1 MLSQKSNEKQIT
13 LKLTDYID
21 KAFKVL
27 PENAFIHKGRCG
39 IGGTHLELK
48 TDRNSILIVPIK
60 SIITDKINSTDEY
73 GELEYPNLFS
83 VKGGVKTSDIEEYLQ
98 KDIPFKKIIVTPDS
112 LYKII
117 EAAENIEIINKL
129 YSNFYLILDEAHS
142 VITEYFRESM
152 VDAFELLFNFKN
164 KIIISATPYY
174 FSDPRMEEFN
184 YYRIKFD
191 EPIDKITIINTR
203 SIRACVNAFLTG
215 EMKTKGNLHIF
226 YNSVTEIAEAI
237 ELAELKDCNVHCA
250 DKEENMEKVYQFFK
264 PQPIKGEYKKVNFYT
279 TSHFEGWNLE
289 DINPTIILVTDVNKP
304 HTKVGISNK
313 GVQAVGRQRIKEN
326 RPEAKPFAIYHI
338 TNHRNRLTFK
348 TLEEFKD
355 EYLFDANWDMEE
367 YNRYLDACKAN
378 NREPNKDKTEFV
390 KRYTTLDKETGYAKL
405 CYQKTDQFINESA
418 CNEEF
423 NHIDYIQQAWEN
435 AGFETTIFEHKQ
447 ILEKAIQRKT
457 KKSVQEILSDFEI
470 LDPENRKNQFIIFAD
485 QALDKL
491 INTQPTLYRAY
502 QMLTKEEINST
513 DYKMDEI
520 KKLLILKDNKD
531 SEMKVLKL
539 LPLSFSVGKRYSKE
553 HIKAKLQE
561 IYNKA
566 GYKKKATAE
575 QLKNSD
581 WYDTK
586 PCKVKDKEGKDKN
599 GFEIL
604 RMNFKLIV
612 STRQD

>member
-1 MLSQKSNEKQIT
+1 MQSQKSNETEIT

-21 KAFKVL
+21 KAFKAL
-27 PENAFIHKGRCG
+27 PNNSFIHKGRCG

-48 TDRNSILIVPIK
+48 TDRNSILIEPIK

-73 GELEYPNLFS
+73 GELEYPDLFF
-83 VKGGVKTSDIEEYLQ
+83 VKGGVKTKDIEEYLL
-98 KDIPFKKIIVTPDS
+98 KGIPFKKIIVTPDS
-112 LYKII
+112 LHKII
-117 EAAENIEIINKL
+117 EAAENVEIINKL
-129 YSNFYLILDEAHS
+129 YSDFYLILDEAHS

-191 EPIDKITIINTR
+191 EPIDKITIVNTK
-203 SIRACVNAFLTG
+203 SVRACVNAFLTG

-226 YNSVTEIAEAI
+226 YNSVTEITEAI

-250 DKEENMEKVYQFFK
+250 DKEENVEKVYQFFK

-326 RPEAKPFAIYHI
+326 CPETKPFAIYHI

-367 YNRYLDACKAN
+367 YNRYLDACKTN
-378 NREPNKDKTEFV
+378 NREPNNNKTEFV

-423 NHIDYIQQAWEN
+423 NHIDYIERAWKN
-435 AGFETTIFEHKQ
+435 AGFQTDVLEHKQ
-447 ILEKAIQRKT
+447 TLEKTIQRQT
-457 KKSVQEILSDFEI
+457 KKSVKEILSDFEI